1 MLDTLADMP
10 ENVESETL
18 SKRLGD
24 EKTKALVDTLAETLP
39 KM

>member
-1 MLDTLADMP
+1 ML

-18 SKRLGD
+18 GERLYD
-24 EKTKALVDTLAETLP
+24 ENSKALVDTLAETLP